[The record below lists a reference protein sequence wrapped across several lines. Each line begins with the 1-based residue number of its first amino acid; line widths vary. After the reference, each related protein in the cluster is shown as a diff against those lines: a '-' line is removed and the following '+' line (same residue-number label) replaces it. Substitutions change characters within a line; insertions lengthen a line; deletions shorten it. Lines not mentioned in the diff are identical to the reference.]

1 MKFSRKRKGYT
12 LIELLTVVFII
23 AAIISLVLPH
33 LRRAVFKAQLSNC
46 QSNLRNLASALEQ
59 YRNESEIYPDG
70 LSNLV
75 PRYFEKVPICPAVGS
90 DTYSS
95 GYTLSTKKDEFTVA
109 CKGENHKALGYGEDQ
124 PYYNHK
130 AGGLRD

>member
-1 MKFSRKRKGYT
+1 MKSIRKNKGYT

-59 YRNESEIYPDG
+59 YRNESEIYPDK
-70 LSNLV
+70 LSDLV
-75 PRYFEKVPICPAVGS
+75 PRFFSNVPVCPAVGT
-90 DTYSS
+90 DTYSA
-95 GYTLSTKKDEFTVA
+95 GYSLSDKKDEFTVA
-109 CKGENHKALGYGEDQ
+109 CKGENHKVLGYGADQ